1 MISFELYHGSRIPP
15 QLVKSVMRSQEEEV
29 QIALLSN
36 YATIPT
42 RATPYSIGLD
52 IYTTHEATIR
62 PGLTE
67 TVRTDLQ
74 IKLPA
79 GTYGRIAPC
88 SGLSA
93 RRSLIVNGGV
103 IDEDYRCNLVVI
115 LVNLGSENYRIKI
128 GNRIAQLICQKA
140 PRPFVV
146 IRDQIA
152 LDTIRGA
159 TGFNSSGN

>member
-1 MISFELYHGSRIPP
+1 M
-15 QLVKSVMRSQEEEV
+15 

-42 RATPYSIGLD
+42 RSTPYSSGLD
-52 IYTTHEATIR
+52 LYATHQAVIR

-79 GTYGRIAPC
+79 GTYSRIAPH

-93 RRSLIVNGGV
+93 TRSIIVKGGV
-103 IDEDYRCNLVVI
+103 IDEEYRGNLVVI
-115 LVNLGSENYRIKI
+115 LVNLGREDYGVRI
-128 GNRIAQLICQKA
+128 GDRIAQLICEKA
-140 PRPFVV
+140 SRPSVV
-146 IRDQIA
+146 IQDQIT

-159 TGFNSSGN
+159 SGFNSSGN